1 MGYGKHHLP
10 PQLQWGRDNEPV
22 ACKCYLERKRVKSCC
37 LSLLTG
43 LFLGASTDGRLIC
56 TLVDACCIGCLAIT
70 CPYSIDSTL
79 TISLTPDEIAKEV
92 LYGNV
97 HCQGQSPCRFS
108 PITFPHLPRQLTV
121 RELADNIATIAKV
134 SHREEARL

>member
-92 LYGNV
+92 LMETY
-97 HCQGQSPCRFS
+97 
-108 PITFPHLPRQLTV
+108 
-121 RELADNIATIAKV
+121 IAKA
-134 SHREEARL
+134 SHRVGSHR